1 MKRTATTLLLLF
13 VIVVGFAKS
22 PKYVFYFIGDGMGP
36 SHILGTELFMGEMS
50 GVIGRPHKLNLSGL
64 PHSAFVTTFSASNG
78 ETDSAAS
85 GTALATGEKTYN
97 GAIGY
102 APDGSNLYSV
112 AYAAQQAG
120 YAVGVSTTVCINHA
134 TPGAF
139 YAHQNSRNNYSQIA
153 DEMLTAG
160 YDFYAGGDPANI
172 SDNHRETL
180 YKKAMEQGYSIARGF
195 EDYKEKRDNAE
206 RMMLFQKKV
215 ATEIP
220 YTIDR
225 SSDDLTLAQITEAG
239 IEFLKEKSKKGFFF
253 MVEGGKID
261 YASHSN
267 DAATMMQEV
276 LDFDRA
282 IAVALDFYKKHSK
295 ETLIIITADHETGG
309 LVLGNRPDYTL
320 NLKALSGQKVSAD
333 KMKEIIKEE
342 ADKKALGW
350 DEAKELLK
358 ENFGLWKESE
368 VRTEAENNLK
378 QLFTDAMNC
387 SGDKRSDLLN
397 TLVNLAR
404 TVVARSAALSWASG
418 NHSGTFVPLFA
429 IGSGAKEFKGI
440 IDNTDIPKMIKKIA
454 KY

>member
-1 MKRTATTLLLLF
+1 MKKVTTLLLL
-13 VIVVGFAKS
+13 ICIASIGLAKN

-36 SHILGTELFMGEMS
+36 SHILGTELYLGELS
-50 GVIGRPHKLNLSGL
+50 GVIGRPHKLHLTQL
-64 PHSAFVTTFSASNG
+64 PHSAFVTTFSKTNG
-78 ETDSAAS
+78 VTDSAAS

-97 GAIGY
+97 GAIGITSEGT
-102 APDGSNLYSV
+102 PLYSV
-112 AYAAQQAG
+112 AHAAKQAG

-139 YAHQNSRNNYSQIA
+139 YAHQKSRNNYPQIA
-153 DEMLTAG
+153 EEMLTAG
-160 YDFYAGGDPANI
+160 YDFYAGGDPVCNDEQR
-172 SDNHRETL
+172 SNL
-180 YKKAMEQGYSIARGF
+180 YKKAKEQGYTIARGYD
-195 EDYKEKRDNAE
+195 DYKAGSNSATK
-206 RMMLFQKKV
+206 MMLFQEEV

-225 SSDDLTLAQITEAG
+225 DDNDLTLAQITEAG
-239 IEFLKEKSKKGFFF
+239 IDFLKEKSKKGFFF

-309 LVLGNRPDYTL
+309 LVLGYNSNYTL
-320 NLKALSGQKVSAD
+320 NLKALAGQKVSAD

-358 ENFGLWKESE
+358 ENFGLWEESE

-378 QLFTDAMNC
+378 QLFTDAMNS
-387 SGDKRSDLLN
+387 SGDKRNDLLN
-397 TLVNLAR
+397 TFVNLAR

-429 IGSGAKEFKGI
+429 IGAGAENFKGI